1 MQALVTTG
9 ALLALA
15 DGRVK
20 DIERDELLS
29 YVDAQ
34 NLVPTIAQQEIV
46 VAFDNRVREIED
58 GGSAN
63 VIVDA
68 FRPLVGRSPSS
79 FWLASRSGSPR
90 RTGICTRTSCN
101 QLRSFA

>member
-1 MQALVTTG
+1 MQALATTG
-9 ALLALA
+9 ALVALA

-29 YVDAQ
+29 YVDAKD
-34 NLVPTIAQQEIV
+34 LVLTIAQQEIV

-79 FWLASRSGSPR
+79 FLVGVAERVAAADGYLHP
-90 RTGICTRTSCN
+90 N
-101 QLRSFA
+101 EL